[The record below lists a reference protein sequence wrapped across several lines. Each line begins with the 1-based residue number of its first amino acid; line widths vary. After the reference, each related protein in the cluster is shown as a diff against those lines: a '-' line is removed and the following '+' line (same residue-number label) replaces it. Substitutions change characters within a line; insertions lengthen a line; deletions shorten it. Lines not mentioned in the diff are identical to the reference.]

1 MQRLLNYSRPG
12 EEVMRPTR
20 VAGTVGDALDLV
32 RSYLQRSGVQLDLQL
47 DAELTPVMAIE
58 SQLEEIWINLLMNA
72 RDALVDTQTPR
83 VTVAARGTPDGR
95 AVEVEISDNGPGIS
109 IADQAAIFEPFY
121 TTKADRGGTGLGL
134 SVCQTIAQRHGGYI
148 TVQSTEGAGAVFT
161 THLPFAPA

>member
-1 MQRLLNYSRPG
+1 
-12 EEVMRPTR
+12 
-20 VAGTVGDALDLV
+20 
-32 RSYLQRSGVQLDLQL
+32 
-47 DAELTPVMAIE
+47 
-58 SQLEEIWINLLMNA
+58 MNA
-72 RDALVDTQTPR
+72 RDALVDTQAPR